1 MKEIIASPDRKPPLS
16 ISPFYNIPRKNNL
29 FWGREKALSD
39 LTENMTEYKLSFL
52 TGPGGIG
59 KSQIAREYVIRSINN
74 NKYNSIFLFTATSE
88 NELLEEFNKAALY
101 FDLLQEKCEDSNR
114 LMSLLSSFID
124 NNSPSLVI
132 YDGLDDTPINKLV
145 EKYFFQNS
153 DIIVTTQNS
162 NIDADEFP
170 VIPISNFDLEESEA
184 FLLKYTNKRMKT
196 ESDNETVLL
205 LANTLENYPLA
216 LEYARA
222 YVNQTQISF
231 SKYLEIYSEHKFDIL
246 SSHITS
252 YKKTAYTAWKI
263 SETVRKSL

>member
-1 MKEIIASPDRKPPLS
+1 
-16 ISPFYNIPRKNNL
+16 
-29 FWGREKALSD
+29 
-39 LTENMTEYKLSFL
+39 MTEYKLSFL

-246 SSHITS
+246 SNPITS

-263 SETVRKSL
+263 SYEKILQQSTSAKDILNIVSLLDSCDIPIYNLSLIHI